1 MKENH
6 VQTYRIA
13 HVCGTAA
20 SIHWESVEKAWIA
33 HRPWPEFDRGFPA
46 FSQIIL
52 CRNTLVVKMTAE
64 EPDPC
69 AVFTADNSP
78 VHQDSCLE
86 FFVQPVADCKTYFNF
101 ELNPNGCMKAA
112 MGSCRQGRTF
122 LSPPEG
128 YRKFFR
134 VRTMYDPSHWSVCF
148 EIPMELFFGGAAG
161 YPKVMHGNFYKCR
174 GGTSKHYACWNAV
187 DTDAPDFHRPEFFGT
202 LCLL

>member
-20 SIHWESVEKAWIA
+20 SIHWESVEKAWIVR
-33 HRPWPEFDRGFPA
+33 RPWPEFDRGFPA

-86 FFVQPVADCKTYFNF
+86 FFVQPAADCKTYFNF

-122 LSPPEG
+122 LSPKDTENSSGSGPCMIPPTG
-128 YRKFFR
+128 VCALR
-134 VRTMYDPSHWSVCF
+134 SQWSCF
-148 EIPMELFFGGAAG
+148 LGAQPG
-161 YPKVMHGNFYKCR
+161 IR
-174 GGTSKHYACWNAV
+174 
-187 DTDAPDFHRPEFFGT
+187 R
-202 LCLL
+202 